1 MQNSKK
7 IGLDKLKEIELN
19 LLIQIDEIC
28 REQGFRY
35 SLIGGTL
42 LGAVRHQ
49 GFIPW
54 DDDIDIAMPRPD
66 YERFL
71 TYCHDNC
78 PQFLTI
84 CNRYEPKYGYLFA
97 KICDA
102 NTVMIE
108 KNLNKNDIQLGVY
121 VDIFPLDGLGENQK
135 EALKIFSRTEFQREL
150 LVASNWKRYFR
161 SKTHAWYYEPIR
173 LGFFLLSRFVN
184 FRKQILSIEKRCLRH
199 NFDQSEFCGALCGV
213 YRKREVMPRNVYAE
227 YIELQFE
234 GKNFLALKDYD
245 YYLSHIYGDYMKLPP
260 EEQRVTHHMFEAYFK
275 KEEL

>member
-7 IGLDKLKEIELN
+7 IGLDELKQIELN
-19 LLIQIDEIC
+19 ILIQVDKIC

-35 SLIGGTL
+35 SLLGGTL
-42 LGAVRHQ
+42 LGAVRHH

-66 YERFL
+66 YEKFL

-97 KICDA
+97 KICDV

-108 KNLNKNDIQLGVY
+108 QNSNKNDISMGVY
-121 VDIFPLDGLGENQK
+121 IDVFPLDGFGETEK
-135 EALKIFSRTEFQREL
+135 EAFKIFNRSKFKREL
-150 LVASNWKRYFR
+150 LVAANWKRYFR
-161 SKTHAWYYEPIR
+161 SKTRQWYYDPIR
-173 LGFFLLSRFVN
+173 FVFFLLSRLVN
-184 FRKQILSIEKRCLRH
+184 FKKQITTIEKEILK
-199 NFDQSEFCGALCGV
+199 NDFDKSKFCGALCGV
-213 YRKREVMPRNVYAE
+213 YRKKEIMPYHIYAD

-234 GKNFLALKDYD
+234 GHSFCAFENYD
-245 YYLSHIYGDYMKLPP
+245 YYLKHIYGNYMQLPP
-260 EEQRVTHHMFEAYFK
+260 EEKRLTHHTFSAYK
-275 KEEL
+275 KI

>member
-1 MQNSKK
+1 MKEEITLEELKK
-7 IGLDKLKEIELN
+7 IELN
-19 LLIQIDEIC
+19 LLIEIDKIC
-28 REQGFRY
+28 RENEFRY
-35 SLIGGTL
+35 SLVGGTL

-71 TYCHDNC
+71 AYCHNER
-78 PQFLTI
+78 PQFLTL
-84 CNRYEPKYGYLFA
+84 CNKYEPNYGYLFA

-108 KNLNKNDIQLGVY
+108 KNANKNNVKMGVY
-121 VDIFPLDGLGENQK
+121 IDVFPIDGFGETEK
-135 EALKIFSRTEFQREL
+135 DSLKIFNKTAFQREL

-173 LGFFLLSRFVN
+173 FGFFLMSRFVN
-184 FRKQILSIEKRCLRH
+184 FGKTIRSIEKKSIKSD
-199 NFDQSEFCGALCGV
+199 FDKSKFCGVLCGS
-213 YRKREVMPRNVYAE
+213 YRKKEIMPHEVYSE
-227 YIELQFE
+227 YVEIKFE
-234 GKNFLALKDYD
+234 GGNFLAIKEYD

-260 EEQRVTHHMFEAYFK
+260 EEKRVTHHTFSAYK
-275 KEEL
+275 TI